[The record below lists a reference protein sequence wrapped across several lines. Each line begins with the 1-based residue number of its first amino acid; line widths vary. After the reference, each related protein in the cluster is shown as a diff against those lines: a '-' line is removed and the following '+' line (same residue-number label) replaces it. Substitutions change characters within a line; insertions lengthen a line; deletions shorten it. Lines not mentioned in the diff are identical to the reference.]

1 MEKVTIELTWK
12 EYQLL
17 SNCIRHAVNT
27 VMEQNSHPELL
38 TEIEELSNKVYIS
51 RKIVKDKSGI

>member
-1 MEKVTIELTWK
+1 MDKVTIELTWK

-17 SNCIRHAVNT
+17 SNCIRYAVNT
-27 VMEQNSHPELL
+27 VMEQKSHPELL